1 MNGNGSASWCGS
13 KGDVDSAAWHKVKLQ
28 IAKAANAF
36 LMETQRDKAKTE
48 DERQQAR
55 EGERERDTKMQ
66 FTKPP
71 TAPCPELTLPLPISY
86 SAYFAKALL
95 RGQCRLKAF
104 YAAKSF
110 LGLQALSPQAVTFPR
125 SNFAIFHLEL

>member
-13 KGDVDSAAWHKVKLQ
+13 KGDADSVARHKVKLQ

-36 LMETQRDKAKTE
+36 LMETQRDKAKTA

-55 EGERERDTKMQ
+55 EGERETRGACNTKMQ

-71 TAPCPELTLPLPISY
+71 TAPCPELTLPLPLSY
-86 SAYFAKALL
+86 SAYFAKAL
-95 RGQCRLKAF
+95 
-104 YAAKSF
+104 
-110 LGLQALSPQAVTFPR
+110 
-125 SNFAIFHLEL
+125 